1 MYRFKQRNFLR
12 GKVERGLNMK
22 GITCPKCDEYILTA
36 PRKKELKARPAEVRD
51 LKTLIHSIYDVQ
63 HMRMIF
69 EGRFRATN
77 ETMYGLHA
85 ERLFELESQM
95 KDDAEYQMKNY
106 PISQWIIAQKGI
118 SYDMAAQFIGLV
130 EDISKFKNVSSLWSY
145 AGMGVIQVCDKCSKK
160 YLPVNE
166 RPQYI
171 LKTSMRLMEQY
182 KKKIVKEGSTDFNKK
197 ADAMLCH
204 CENPVP
210 KASAQRR
217 IKGTLLDYNPTL
229 KSLCWRFGKQF
240 VMQGDYYRKL
250 YDQFRAEYE
259 LREDLVAEMNGK
271 VGKKTKHGES
281 KGTGHIHNMAQRK
294 TVKIFLSHLWTTWR
308 ELDGLEVSKPW
319 VISVGGHSDYIAPPG
334 PTVEEI
340 MKDLD

>member
-1 MYRFKQRNFLR
+1 
-12 GKVERGLNMK
+12 MK
-22 GITCPKCDEYILTA
+22 GITCPKCNEYIPITK
-36 PRKKELKARPAEVRD
+36 RKKELEAQPGQIRD
-51 LKTLIHSIYDVQ
+51 LKTLIHSMYDVQ

-69 EGRFRATN
+69 EGRFRTTD
-77 ETMYGLHA
+77 ETMYGIHA
-85 ERLFELESQM
+85 DRLLELESQM
-95 KDDAEYQMKNY
+95 KDDAEDQMKLY
-106 PISQWIIAQKGI
+106 PVSEWIVAQKGI
-118 SYDMAAQFIGLV
+118 SYDMAAQLVGLIGN
-130 EDISKFKNVSSLWSY
+130 ISKFDNISSLWSY
-145 AGMGVIQVCDKCSKK
+145 SGMGVIKVCDKCGKK

-166 RPQYI
+166 RPAYI

-204 CENPVP
+204 CDDPQI
-210 KASAQRR
+210 KASAQRK

-259 LREDLVAEMNGK
+259 LREDLREEVNGK
-271 VGKKTKHGES
+271 VGKVTKHGTS

-294 TVKIFLSHLWTTWR
+294 TVKIFLSHLWTVWR
-308 ELDGLEVSKPW
+308 ELNSLEVTKPW
-319 VISVGGHSDYIAPPG
+319 VLSVGGHSDYIAPPG
-334 PTVEEI
+334 PTVAEI
-340 MKDLD
+340 LAGRDV

>member
-1 MYRFKQRNFLR
+1 
-12 GKVERGLNMK
+12 MK
-22 GITCPKCDEYILTA
+22 GITCPKCNEYILTS
-36 PRKKELKARPAEVRD
+36 PRKKELQAQPAKVRD

-63 HMRMIF
+63 HMRIIF

-95 KDDAEYQMKNY
+95 KDDAEYQMKLY
-106 PISQWIIAQKGI
+106 PISEWITAQQGI
-118 SYDMAAQFIGLV
+118 SYDMTSQMIGLIG
-130 EDISKFKNVSSLWSY
+130 DISKFDNISSLWSY
-145 AGMGVIQVCDKCSKK
+145 AGMGVIQVCEKCGKK
-160 YLPVNE
+160 YLPVSE
-166 RPQYI
+166 RPAYI
-171 LKTSMRLMEQY
+171 TKTSIRLMEQY
-182 KKKIVKEGSTDFNKK
+182 KKKIVKEGSTDFNTK

-204 CENPVP
+204 CDEPAP

-259 LREDLVAEMNGK
+259 LREDLIEEANGK
-271 VGKKTKHGES
+271 AGKKTKHGTS

-294 TVKIFLSHLWTTWR
+294 MIKIFLSHMWITWR
-308 ELDGLEVSKPW
+308 ELEGLEVSKPW
-319 VISVGGHSDYIAPPG
+319 IIDVGGHSNYIKPPEL
-334 PTVEEI
+334 TV
-340 MKDLD
+340 